1 MAIAALITGIGSLLA
16 AIIGGSM
23 GVTHLVGAIILLA
36 IGLIGGIVGI
46 ILSANTMKKIPEK
59 KGMGVGGLITSIIA
73 VVYSVISLI
82 ACVACVACAG
92 AAINSAG
99 EALEQEY
106 NNMTPEQQAELNK
119 QLDDATKE
127 LDKALSEV

>member
-46 ILSANTMKKIPEK
+46 ILSANTMKQIPEK